1 MSFRKIVS
9 IVAALLIIVG
19 VGCVVYDYGLP
30 KNETLRIYGSVDMRT
45 VDLAFEQ
52 AGRVQEILFE
62 EGAAVKA
69 GDVLARL
76 DDGRYRI
83 AFDNAK
89 AQVDVAQKQL
99 DLLLAGA
106 RQEDI
111 DAARANVVAAQASET
126 LAQRTCDRQKRLGN
140 ASSVQL
146 RDEACSQ
153 ARVSRAQRLAA
164 QKQLDLLLAGTRIEE
179 IEVARAQVQ
188 LAQSVFEEAK
198 RALAQ
203 TTLKASVDGVIRARH
218 KEKGDMVSAS
228 TPVYELAVMN
238 PIWVRAWVDEINL
251 GKVSPGQKVR
261 IEVDS
266 FPDEMIEG
274 TVGFVSTVA
283 EFTPKTVQTE
293 DLRTALVYEV
303 RVTANDPKGLLRLGM
318 PATVVFPNSVN

>member
-1 MSFRKIVS
+1 MSFKKIVS
-9 IVAALLIIVG
+9 VVVSLLIVVG

-30 KNETLRIYGSVDMRT
+30 KNEALRIYGSVDMRT
-45 VDLAFEQ
+45 IDLAFEE
-52 AGRVQEILFE
+52 AGRIQELLFE

-76 DDGRYRI
+76 DAERYRI
-83 AFDNAK
+83 ALENAK

-111 DAARANVVAAQASET
+111 DAARANVAAAKASET
-126 LAQRTCDRQKRLGN
+126 LALRTCARETRLGE
-140 ASSVQL
+140 ASSIQR
-146 RDEACSQ
+146 RDQACSE
-153 ARVSRAQRLAA
+153 ARVASAQRLAA
-164 QKQLDLLLAGTRIEE
+164 QKQLDLLLSGTRIEE
-179 IEVARAQVQ
+179 IDVAKAQVQ
-188 LAQSVFEEAK
+188 LAKSVFDEAK
-198 RALAQ
+198 RALDQ
-203 TTLKASVDGVIRARH
+203 TTLTASVDGVIRARH

-228 TPVYELAVMN
+228 IPVYELAVMR
-238 PIWVRAWVDEINL
+238 PIWVRAWVDEVNL
-251 GKVSPGQKVR
+251 GKVSVGQKVR

-266 FPDEMIEG
+266 FPNQTIEG

-303 RVTANDPKGLLRLGM
+303 RVTATDSKGLLRLGM
-318 PATVVFPNSVN
+318 PATVVFPD